1 MHSVAHCATLT
12 NMRTTLNISMPP
24 SLKEKVNNLIKNNDY
39 ASVSELFRDAIR
51 ALEDKKLVED
61 LIESERDFTIGRFKR
76 LRSLKDL
83 M

>member
-1 MHSVAHCATLT
+1 MIML
-12 NMRTTLNISMPP
+12 
-24 SLKEKVNNLIKNNDY
+24 
-39 ASVSELFRDAIR
+39 R

-61 LIESERDFTIGRFKR
+61 IIESERDFTIGRFKR